1 MNNSAT
7 SVKRINVIVTILFSL
22 ILIFSLAVQVES
34 NRKNAKMTCNL
45 VLDQSEGVI
54 DRNAGENSE
63 ITDFIEKMPFTETV
77 TLYIFDREVDFF
89 VPIKGGSGE
98 RVSGVEKLDGEWNY
112 TVAEVYKDYKMVVA
126 YPVNTANSNVPVMAG
141 ILLISFLLA
150 VGILNIVMRKSI
162 GELEDANSII
172 ANAGFG
178 TWYITLA
185 EKQKPKMFANPM
197 MQEALGIE
205 GKNLTEEEIYEFWH
219 SRIPEEELPSV
230 EASVQEM
237 LEGKV
242 SENTYRWEHP
252 EKGIIYVRCGGAA
265 YKMEGK
271 KQILGGYHGDVTKL
285 VLEERNRQQ
294 ELKKA
299 KEAAERAN
307 VAKTSFLSRMSH
319 DIRTPLNGI
328 IGLLKIDEQHADNR
342 ELVDA
347 NREKIRVSADHLQ
360 SLINDVLQMSK
371 LENGEFNLEYEA
383 LDLNQLS
390 RDVLTIVEMRTAEA
404 GITLEYGKDS
414 DEVKYPYVYGSAL
427 HLRQIFVNVYSNAIK
442 YNHVGGR
449 IMTHFKLLGQEGDQV
464 RYEWQISDTGI
475 GMKPEFLE
483 HIFEPF
489 AQERTDA
496 RSIYRGTGLGMA
508 IVKSLID
515 RMGGT
520 IEVTS
525 EEGVGSTFR
534 IELSFRIAAKE
545 ELIEKKERLK
555 EGSVE
560 GLHLL
565 MAEDNEL
572 NAEIAKL
579 QLEEAGAE
587 VTVVKDGQQ
596 AVELFEKLP
605 AATFDA
611 ILMDIMMP
619 VMDGLSATRAIR
631 ALEREDAGEIPIIAM
646 TANAFEE
653 DEKKS
658 LEAGMN
664 AHLSKPL
671 KIELVVA
678 TIAEILSYKIYQE
691 DGTAKDRKNDTGCP
705 V

>member
-22 ILIFSLAVQVES
+22 ILIFSLAIQVES

-150 VGILNIVMRKSI
+150 MGILNIVMRKSI
-162 GELEDANSII
+162 GELEDTNSII

-205 GKNLTEEEIYEFWH
+205 GENLTEEEIYEFWH

-390 RDVLTIVEMRTAEA
+390 RDVLTIVEMRAAEA

-496 RSIYRGTGLGMA
+496 RSIYRGTGLGMS

-534 IELSFRIAAKE
+534 IKLSFRIAAKE

-587 VTVVKDGQQ
+587 VTVVKDGQK

-678 TIAEILSYKIYQE
+678 TIADLVK
-691 DGTAKDRKNDTGCP
+691 
-705 V
+705 

>member
-299 KEAAERAN
+299 KKAAERAN

-678 TIAEILSYKIYQE
+678 TIADLVK
-691 DGTAKDRKNDTGCP
+691 
-705 V
+705 

>member
-22 ILIFSLAVQVES
+22 ILIFSLAIQVES

-150 VGILNIVMRKSI
+150 MGILNIVMRKSI
-162 GELEDANSII
+162 GELEDTNSII

-390 RDVLTIVEMRTAEA
+390 RDVLTIVEMRAAEA

-496 RSIYRGTGLGMA
+496 RSIYRGTGLGMS

-534 IELSFRIAAKE
+534 IKLSFRIAAKE

-587 VTVVKDGQQ
+587 VTVVKDGQK

-678 TIAEILSYKIYQE
+678 TIADLVK
-691 DGTAKDRKNDTGCP
+691 
-705 V
+705 

>member
-1 MNNSAT
+1 M
-7 SVKRINVIVTILFSL
+7 KRINVIVTILFSL

-77 TLYIFDREVDFF
+77 TLYIFDRDVDFF

-150 VGILNIVMRKSI
+150 MGILNIVMRKSI

-390 RDVLTIVEMRTAEA
+390 RDVLTIVEMRAAET

-449 IMTHFKLLGQEGDQV
+449 IVTHFKLLGQEGDQV

-534 IELSFRIAAKE
+534 IKLSFRIAAKE

-631 ALEREDAGEIPIIAM
+631 ALERDDAGEIPIIAM

-678 TIAEILSYKIYQE
+678 TIADLVK
-691 DGTAKDRKNDTGCP
+691 
-705 V
+705 

>member
-22 ILIFSLAVQVES
+22 ILIFSLAIQVES
-34 NRKNAKMTCNL
+34 NRKNVKMTCNL

-162 GELEDANSII
+162 GELEDTNSII

-299 KEAAERAN
+299 KKAAERAN

-347 NREKIRVSADHLQ
+347 NREKIRVSAEYLL

-390 RDVLTIVEMRTAEA
+390 RDVLTIVEMRAAEA

-678 TIAEILSYKIYQE
+678 TIADLVK
-691 DGTAKDRKNDTGCP
+691 
-705 V
+705 

>member
-162 GELEDANSII
+162 GELEDTNSII

-285 VLEERNRQQ
+285 VLDERNRQQ

-390 RDVLTIVEMRTAEA
+390 RDVLTIVEMRAAEA

-678 TIAEILSYKIYQE
+678 TIADLVK
-691 DGTAKDRKNDTGCP
+691 
-705 V
+705 

>member
-1 MNNSAT
+1 M
-7 SVKRINVIVTILFSL
+7 KRINVIVTILFSL

-77 TLYIFDREVDFF
+77 TLYIFDRDVDFF

-150 VGILNIVMRKSI
+150 MGILNIVMRKSI
-162 GELEDANSII
+162 GELEDTNSII

-390 RDVLTIVEMRTAEA
+390 RDVLTIVEMRAAEA

-534 IELSFRIAAKE
+534 IKLSFRIAAKE

-631 ALEREDAGEIPIIAM
+631 ALEKEDAGEIPIIAM

-678 TIAEILSYKIYQE
+678 TIADLVK
-691 DGTAKDRKNDTGCP
+691 
-705 V
+705 

>member
-22 ILIFSLAVQVES
+22 ILIFSLAIQVES

-150 VGILNIVMRKSI
+150 MGILNIVMRKSI

-390 RDVLTIVEMRTAEA
+390 RDVLTIVEMRAAEA

-496 RSIYRGTGLGMA
+496 RSIYRGTGLGMS

-534 IELSFRIAAKE
+534 IKLSFRIVAKE

-587 VTVVKDGQQ
+587 VTVVKDGQK

-678 TIAEILSYKIYQE
+678 TIADLVK
-691 DGTAKDRKNDTGCP
+691 
-705 V
+705 

>member
-22 ILIFSLAVQVES
+22 ILIFSLAIQVES

-162 GELEDANSII
+162 GELEDTNSII

-178 TWYITLA
+178 IWYITLA

-307 VAKTSFLSRMSH
+307 EAKTSFLSRMSH

-390 RDVLTIVEMRTAEA
+390 RDVLTIVEMRATEA

-678 TIAEILSYKIYQE
+678 TIADLVK
-691 DGTAKDRKNDTGCP
+691 
-705 V
+705 

>member
-1 MNNSAT
+1 M
-7 SVKRINVIVTILFSL
+7 TILFSL

-77 TLYIFDREVDFF
+77 TLYIFDRDVDFF

-150 VGILNIVMRKSI
+150 MGILNIVMRKSI

-390 RDVLTIVEMRTAEA
+390 RDVLTIVEMRAAEA

-678 TIAEILSYKIYQE
+678 TIADLVK
-691 DGTAKDRKNDTGCP
+691 
-705 V
+705 

>member
-1 MNNSAT
+1 M
-7 SVKRINVIVTILFSL
+7 TILFSL

-77 TLYIFDREVDFF
+77 TLYIFDRDVDFF
-89 VPIKGGSGE
+89 VPIKGGSGK

-150 VGILNIVMRKSI
+150 MGILNIVMRKSI

-390 RDVLTIVEMRTAEA
+390 RDVLTIVEMRAAEA

-496 RSIYRGTGLGMA
+496 RSIYRGTGLGMS

-534 IELSFRIAAKE
+534 IKLSFRIAAKE

-587 VTVVKDGQQ
+587 VTVVKDGQK

-678 TIAEILSYKIYQE
+678 TIADLVK
-691 DGTAKDRKNDTGCP
+691 
-705 V
+705 

>member
-22 ILIFSLAVQVES
+22 ILIFSLAIQVES

-162 GELEDANSII
+162 GELEDTNSII

-197 MQEALGIE
+197 MQEALGIG

-390 RDVLTIVEMRTAEA
+390 RDVLTIVEMRAAEA

-464 RYEWQISDTGI
+464 RYECQISDTGI

-534 IELSFRIAAKE
+534 IKLSFRIAAKE

-678 TIAEILSYKIYQE
+678 TIADLVK
-691 DGTAKDRKNDTGCP
+691 
-705 V
+705 

>member
-1 MNNSAT
+1 M
-7 SVKRINVIVTILFSL
+7 TILFSL

-63 ITDFIEKMPFTETV
+63 ITDFIEKMLFTETV

-89 VPIKGGSGE
+89 VPIKGGAGE

-150 VGILNIVMRKSI
+150 MGILNIVMRKSI

-347 NREKIRVSADHLQ
+347 NREKIRVSAEYLL

-383 LDLNQLS
+383 LDLNQFS
-390 RDVLTIVEMRTAEA
+390 RDVLTIVEMRAAEA

-496 RSIYRGTGLGMA
+496 RSIYRGTGLGMS

-534 IELSFRIAAKE
+534 IKLSFRIAAKE

-587 VTVVKDGQQ
+587 VTVVKDGQK

-678 TIAEILSYKIYQE
+678 TIADLVK
-691 DGTAKDRKNDTGCP
+691 
-705 V
+705 

>member
-22 ILIFSLAVQVES
+22 ILIFSLAIQVES

-162 GELEDANSII
+162 GELEDTNSII

-390 RDVLTIVEMRTAEA
+390 RDVLTIVEMRAAEA

-449 IMTHFKLLGQEGDQV
+449 IMTHFKLLGQEGDQI

-496 RSIYRGTGLGMA
+496 RSIYRGTGLGMT

-678 TIAEILSYKIYQE
+678 TIADLVK
-691 DGTAKDRKNDTGCP
+691 
-705 V
+705 

>member
-22 ILIFSLAVQVES
+22 ILIFSLAIQVES

-150 VGILNIVMRKSI
+150 MGILNIVMRKSI
-162 GELEDANSII
+162 GELEDTNSII

-390 RDVLTIVEMRTAEA
+390 RDVLTIVEMRAAEA

-449 IMTHFKLLGQEGDQV
+449 IMTHFKLLGREGDQV

-496 RSIYRGTGLGMA
+496 RSIYRGTGLGMS

-534 IELSFRIAAKE
+534 IKLSFRIAAKE

-587 VTVVKDGQQ
+587 VTVVKDGQK

-678 TIAEILSYKIYQE
+678 TIADLVK
-691 DGTAKDRKNDTGCP
+691 
-705 V
+705 

>member
-22 ILIFSLAVQVES
+22 ILIFSLVIQVES

-77 TLYIFDREVDFF
+77 TLYIFDQEVDFF

-112 TVAEVYKDYKMVVA
+112 TVAEDYKDYKMVAA
-126 YPVNTANSNVPVMAG
+126 YPVNTANSNVPVMTG

-150 VGILNIVMRKSI
+150 MGILNIVMRNSI
-162 GELEDANSII
+162 GELEDTNSII

-185 EKQKPKMFANPM
+185 KKQKPKMFANPM

-347 NREKIRVSADHLQ
+347 NREKIRVSAEHLL

-390 RDVLTIVEMRTAEA
+390 RDVLTIVEMRAAET

-534 IELSFRIAAKE
+534 IKLSFRIAAKE

-678 TIAEILSYKIYQE
+678 TVADLVK
-691 DGTAKDRKNDTGCP
+691 
-705 V
+705 

>member
-1 MNNSAT
+1 M
-7 SVKRINVIVTILFSL
+7 TILFSL

-89 VPIKGGSGE
+89 VPIKGGAGE

-150 VGILNIVMRKSI
+150 MGILNIVMRKSI

-347 NREKIRVSADHLQ
+347 NREKIRVSAEYLL

-383 LDLNQLS
+383 LDLNQFS
-390 RDVLTIVEMRTAEA
+390 RDVLTIVEMRAAEA

-496 RSIYRGTGLGMA
+496 RSIYRGTGLGMS

-534 IELSFRIAAKE
+534 IKLSFRIAAKE

-587 VTVVKDGQQ
+587 VTVVKDGQK

-678 TIAEILSYKIYQE
+678 TIADLVK
-691 DGTAKDRKNDTGCP
+691 
-705 V
+705 

>member
-1 MNNSAT
+1 MNNRTT

-150 VGILNIVMRKSI
+150 MGILNIVMRKSI

-390 RDVLTIVEMRTAEA
+390 RDVLTIVEMRAAEA

-496 RSIYRGTGLGMA
+496 RSIYRGTGLGMS

-534 IELSFRIAAKE
+534 IKLSFRIAAKE

-587 VTVVKDGQQ
+587 VTVVKDGQK

-678 TIAEILSYKIYQE
+678 TIADLVK
-691 DGTAKDRKNDTGCP
+691 
-705 V
+705 

>member
-22 ILIFSLAVQVES
+22 ILIFSLAIQVES

-150 VGILNIVMRKSI
+150 MGILNIVMRKSI
-162 GELEDANSII
+162 GELEDTNSII

-205 GKNLTEEEIYEFWH
+205 GENLTEEEIYEFWH

-390 RDVLTIVEMRTAEA
+390 RDVLTIVEMRAAEA

-678 TIAEILSYKIYQE
+678 TIADLVK
-691 DGTAKDRKNDTGCP
+691 
-705 V
+705 

>member
-22 ILIFSLAVQVES
+22 ILIFSLAIQVES

-89 VPIKGGSGE
+89 VAIKGGSGE

-126 YPVNTANSNVPVMAG
+126 YPVNTANSNVPVMVG

-390 RDVLTIVEMRTAEA
+390 RDVLTIVEMRAAEA

-572 NAEIAKL
+572 TAEIAKL

-678 TIAEILSYKIYQE
+678 TIADLVK
-691 DGTAKDRKNDTGCP
+691 
-705 V
+705 

>member
-22 ILIFSLAVQVES
+22 ILIFSLAIQVES

-150 VGILNIVMRKSI
+150 MGILNIVMRKSI

-390 RDVLTIVEMRTAEA
+390 RDVLTIVEMRAAEA

-449 IMTHFKLLGQEGDQV
+449 IMTHFKLLGREGDQV

-496 RSIYRGTGLGMA
+496 RSIYRGTGLGMS

-534 IELSFRIAAKE
+534 IKLSFRIAAKE

-587 VTVVKDGQQ
+587 VTVVKDGQK

-678 TIAEILSYKIYQE
+678 TIADLVK
-691 DGTAKDRKNDTGCP
+691 
-705 V
+705 

>member
-22 ILIFSLAVQVES
+22 ILIFSLAIQVES

-45 VLDQSEGVI
+45 VLDQLEGVI

-162 GELEDANSII
+162 GELEDTNSII

-285 VLEERNRQQ
+285 VLDERNRQQ

-390 RDVLTIVEMRTAEA
+390 RDVLTIVEMRAAEA

-496 RSIYRGTGLGMA
+496 RSIYRGTGLGMT

-678 TIAEILSYKIYQE
+678 TIADLVK
-691 DGTAKDRKNDTGCP
+691 
-705 V
+705 

>member
-1 MNNSAT
+1 M
-7 SVKRINVIVTILFSL
+7 KRINVIVTILFSL

-162 GELEDANSII
+162 GELEDTNSII

-390 RDVLTIVEMRTAEA
+390 RDVLTIVEMRAAEA

-496 RSIYRGTGLGMA
+496 RSIYRGTGLGMT

-534 IELSFRIAAKE
+534 LELSFRIAAKE

-678 TIAEILSYKIYQE
+678 TIADLVK
-691 DGTAKDRKNDTGCP
+691 
-705 V
+705 

>member
-22 ILIFSLAVQVES
+22 ILIFSLAIQVES

-77 TLYIFDREVDFF
+77 TLYIFDRDVDFF
-89 VPIKGGSGE
+89 IPIKGGSGK

-150 VGILNIVMRKSI
+150 MGILNIVMRKSI

-390 RDVLTIVEMRTAEA
+390 RDVLTIVEMRAAEA

-605 AATFDA
+605 EATFDA

-678 TIAEILSYKIYQE
+678 TIADLVK
-691 DGTAKDRKNDTGCP
+691 
-705 V
+705 

>member
-22 ILIFSLAVQVES
+22 ILIFSLAIQVES

-162 GELEDANSII
+162 GELEDTNSII

-299 KEAAERAN
+299 KKAAERAN

-390 RDVLTIVEMRTAEA
+390 RDVLTIVEMRAAEA

-678 TIAEILSYKIYQE
+678 TIADLVK
-691 DGTAKDRKNDTGCP
+691 
-705 V
+705 

>member
-1 MNNSAT
+1 M
-7 SVKRINVIVTILFSL
+7 TILFSL

-77 TLYIFDREVDFF
+77 TLYIFDRDVDFF

-150 VGILNIVMRKSI
+150 MGILNIVMRKSI

-390 RDVLTIVEMRTAEA
+390 RDVLTIVEMRAAET

-449 IMTHFKLLGQEGDQV
+449 IVTHFKLLGQEGDQV

-534 IELSFRIAAKE
+534 IKLSFRIAAKE

-631 ALEREDAGEIPIIAM
+631 ALERDDAGEIPIIAM

-678 TIAEILSYKIYQE
+678 TIADLVK
-691 DGTAKDRKNDTGCP
+691 
-705 V
+705 

>member
-150 VGILNIVMRKSI
+150 MGILNIVMRKSI
-162 GELEDANSII
+162 GELEDTNSII

-219 SRIPEEELPSV
+219 SRILEEELPSV

-390 RDVLTIVEMRTAEA
+390 RDVLTIVEMRAAEA

-496 RSIYRGTGLGMA
+496 RSIYRGTGLGMS

-534 IELSFRIAAKE
+534 IKLSFRIAAKE

-587 VTVVKDGQQ
+587 VTVVKDGQK

-678 TIAEILSYKIYQE
+678 TIADLVK
-691 DGTAKDRKNDTGCP
+691 
-705 V
+705 

>member
-1 MNNSAT
+1 M
-7 SVKRINVIVTILFSL
+7 
-22 ILIFSLAVQVES
+22 
-34 NRKNAKMTCNL
+34 
-45 VLDQSEGVI
+45 
-54 DRNAGENSE
+54 
-63 ITDFIEKMPFTETV
+63 
-77 TLYIFDREVDFF
+77 
-89 VPIKGGSGE
+89 
-98 RVSGVEKLDGEWNY
+98 
-112 TVAEVYKDYKMVVA
+112 
-126 YPVNTANSNVPVMAG
+126 
-141 ILLISFLLA
+141 
-150 VGILNIVMRKSI
+150 
-162 GELEDANSII
+162 
-172 ANAGFG
+172 
-178 TWYITLA
+178 
-185 EKQKPKMFANPM
+185 
-197 MQEALGIE
+197 
-205 GKNLTEEEIYEFWH
+205 
-219 SRIPEEELPSV
+219 
-230 EASVQEM
+230 
-237 LEGKV
+237 
-242 SENTYRWEHP
+242 
-252 EKGIIYVRCGGAA
+252 
-265 YKMEGK
+265 
-271 KQILGGYHGDVTKL
+271 
-285 VLEERNRQQ
+285 
-294 ELKKA
+294 
-299 KEAAERAN
+299 
-307 VAKTSFLSRMSH
+307 
-319 DIRTPLNGI
+319 
-328 IGLLKIDEQHADNR
+328 
-342 ELVDA
+342 DA

-390 RDVLTIVEMRTAEA
+390 RDVLTIVEMRAAEA

-496 RSIYRGTGLGMA
+496 RSIYRGTGLGMT

-534 IELSFRIAAKE
+534 LELSFRIAAKE

-678 TIAEILSYKIYQE
+678 TIADLVK
-691 DGTAKDRKNDTGCP
+691 
-705 V
+705 

>member
-1 MNNSAT
+1 
-7 SVKRINVIVTILFSL
+7 
-22 ILIFSLAVQVES
+22 
-34 NRKNAKMTCNL
+34 
-45 VLDQSEGVI
+45 
-54 DRNAGENSE
+54 
-63 ITDFIEKMPFTETV
+63 
-77 TLYIFDREVDFF
+77 
-89 VPIKGGSGE
+89 
-98 RVSGVEKLDGEWNY
+98 
-112 TVAEVYKDYKMVVA
+112 
-126 YPVNTANSNVPVMAG
+126 
-141 ILLISFLLA
+141 
-150 VGILNIVMRKSI
+150 
-162 GELEDANSII
+162 
-172 ANAGFG
+172 
-178 TWYITLA
+178 
-185 EKQKPKMFANPM
+185 M

-383 LDLNQLS
+383 LDLNQLA
-390 RDVLTIVEMRTAEA
+390 RDVLTIVEMRAAET

-534 IELSFRIAAKE
+534 IKLSFRIAAKE

-678 TIAEILSYKIYQE
+678 TVADLVK
-691 DGTAKDRKNDTGCP
+691 
-705 V
+705 

>member
-1 MNNSAT
+1 M
-7 SVKRINVIVTILFSL
+7 TILFSL

-77 TLYIFDREVDFF
+77 TLYIFDRDVDFF

-150 VGILNIVMRKSI
+150 MGILNIVMRKSI

-197 MQEALGIE
+197 MQETLGIE

-390 RDVLTIVEMRTAEA
+390 RDVLTIVEMRAAEA

-534 IELSFRIAAKE
+534 IKLSFRIAAKE

-678 TIAEILSYKIYQE
+678 TIADLVK
-691 DGTAKDRKNDTGCP
+691 
-705 V
+705 

>member
-22 ILIFSLAVQVES
+22 ILIFSLAIQVES

-162 GELEDANSII
+162 GELEDTNSII

-390 RDVLTIVEMRTAEA
+390 RDVLTIVEMRAAEA

-520 IEVTS
+520 IEVAS

-534 IELSFRIAAKE
+534 IKLSFRIAAKE

-678 TIAEILSYKIYQE
+678 TIADLVK
-691 DGTAKDRKNDTGCP
+691 
-705 V
+705 

>member
-1 MNNSAT
+1 M
-7 SVKRINVIVTILFSL
+7 TILFSL

-54 DRNAGENSE
+54 DWNAGENSE

-150 VGILNIVMRKSI
+150 MGILNIVMRKSI

-390 RDVLTIVEMRTAEA
+390 RDVLTIVEMRAAEA

-496 RSIYRGTGLGMA
+496 RSIYRGTGLGMS

-534 IELSFRIAAKE
+534 IKLSFRIAAKE

-587 VTVVKDGQQ
+587 VTVVKDGQK

-678 TIAEILSYKIYQE
+678 TIADLVK
-691 DGTAKDRKNDTGCP
+691 
-705 V
+705 

>member
-22 ILIFSLAVQVES
+22 ILIFSLAIQVES

-112 TVAEVYKDYKMVVA
+112 TVAEVYKDYKVVVA

-162 GELEDANSII
+162 GELEDTNSII

-178 TWYITLA
+178 IWYITLA

-390 RDVLTIVEMRTAEA
+390 RDVLTIVEMRAAEA

-678 TIAEILSYKIYQE
+678 TIADLVK
-691 DGTAKDRKNDTGCP
+691 
-705 V
+705 

>member
-1 MNNSAT
+1 M
-7 SVKRINVIVTILFSL
+7 TILFSL

-77 TLYIFDREVDFF
+77 TLYIFDRDVDFF
-89 VPIKGGSGE
+89 VPIKGGSGK

-150 VGILNIVMRKSI
+150 MGILNIVMRKSI

-390 RDVLTIVEMRTAEA
+390 RDVLTIVEMRAAEA

-496 RSIYRGTGLGMA
+496 RSIYRGTGLGMS

-534 IELSFRIAAKE
+534 IKLSFRIAAKE

-587 VTVVKDGQQ
+587 VTVVKDGQK

-631 ALEREDAGEIPIIAM
+631 ALEKEDAGEIPIIAM

-678 TIAEILSYKIYQE
+678 TIADLVK
-691 DGTAKDRKNDTGCP
+691 
-705 V
+705 

>member
-22 ILIFSLAVQVES
+22 ILIFSLAIQVES

-77 TLYIFDREVDFF
+77 TLYIFDRDVDFF

-162 GELEDANSII
+162 GELEDTNSII

-390 RDVLTIVEMRTAEA
+390 RDVLTIVEMRAAEA

-534 IELSFRIAAKE
+534 IKLSFRIAAKE

-678 TIAEILSYKIYQE
+678 TIADLVK
-691 DGTAKDRKNDTGCP
+691 
-705 V
+705 

>member
-1 MNNSAT
+1 M
-7 SVKRINVIVTILFSL
+7 TILFSL

-77 TLYIFDREVDFF
+77 TLYIFDRDVDFF
-89 VPIKGGSGE
+89 VPIKGGSGK

-150 VGILNIVMRKSI
+150 MGILNIVMRKSI
-162 GELEDANSII
+162 GELEDTNSII

-496 RSIYRGTGLGMA
+496 RSIYRGTGLGMS

-534 IELSFRIAAKE
+534 IKLSFRIAAKE

-678 TIAEILSYKIYQE
+678 TIADLVK
-691 DGTAKDRKNDTGCP
+691 
-705 V
+705 

>member
-22 ILIFSLAVQVES
+22 ILIFSLAIQVES

-77 TLYIFDREVDFF
+77 TLYIFDREVDSF

-162 GELEDANSII
+162 GELEDTNSII

-299 KEAAERAN
+299 KKAAERAN

-390 RDVLTIVEMRTAEA
+390 RDVLTIVEMRAAEA

-545 ELIEKKERLK
+545 ELIEKKEQLK

-678 TIAEILSYKIYQE
+678 TIADLVK
-691 DGTAKDRKNDTGCP
+691 
-705 V
+705 

>member
-22 ILIFSLAVQVES
+22 ILLFSLAIQVES

-150 VGILNIVMRKSI
+150 MGILNIVMRKSI

-390 RDVLTIVEMRTAEA
+390 RDVLTIVEMRAAEA

-496 RSIYRGTGLGMA
+496 RSIYRGTGLGMS

-534 IELSFRIAAKE
+534 IKLSFRIAAKE

-587 VTVVKDGQQ
+587 VTVVKDGQK

-678 TIAEILSYKIYQE
+678 TIADLVK
-691 DGTAKDRKNDTGCP
+691 
-705 V
+705 

>member
-22 ILIFSLAVQVES
+22 ILIFSLAIQVES

-150 VGILNIVMRKSI
+150 MGILNIVMRKSI
-162 GELEDANSII
+162 GELEDTNSII

-390 RDVLTIVEMRTAEA
+390 RDVLTIVEMRAAEA

-449 IMTHFKLLGQEGDQV
+449 IMTHFKLLGREGDQV

-496 RSIYRGTGLGMA
+496 RSIYRGTGLGMS

-534 IELSFRIAAKE
+534 IKLSFRIAAKE

-587 VTVVKDGQQ
+587 VTVVKDGQK

-631 ALEREDAGEIPIIAM
+631 ALEKEDAGEIPIIAM

-678 TIAEILSYKIYQE
+678 TIADLVK
-691 DGTAKDRKNDTGCP
+691 
-705 V
+705 

>member
-1 MNNSAT
+1 M
-7 SVKRINVIVTILFSL
+7 TILFSL

-150 VGILNIVMRKSI
+150 MGILNIVMRKSI

-390 RDVLTIVEMRTAEA
+390 RDVLTIVEMRAAEA

-496 RSIYRGTGLGMA
+496 RSIYRGTGLGMS

-534 IELSFRIAAKE
+534 IKLSFRIAAKE

-587 VTVVKDGQQ
+587 VTVVKDGQK

-678 TIAEILSYKIYQE
+678 TIADLVK
-691 DGTAKDRKNDTGCP
+691 
-705 V
+705 